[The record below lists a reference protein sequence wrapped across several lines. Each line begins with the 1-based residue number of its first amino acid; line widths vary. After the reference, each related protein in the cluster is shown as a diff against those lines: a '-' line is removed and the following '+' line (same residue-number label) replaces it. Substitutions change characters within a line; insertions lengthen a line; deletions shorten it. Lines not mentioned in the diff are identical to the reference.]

1 MSIYARF
8 MIIILCAASA
18 VPAFADYNEGKL
30 AMERKD
36 YAAAYAE
43 LLPVAEQG
51 HHTAQYL
58 LAQLYENGW
67 GTARD
72 SAQAARWFR
81 QATEGMFKIYQQQQ
95 LEIQAIKRDSK
106 ELLEEIRHLNDIL
119 ARIRSETGGGGW
131 RLPHV
136 K

>member
-1 MSIYARF
+1 

-43 LLPVAEQG
+43 LLPDAEQG
-51 HHTAQYL
+51 HHNAQYL

-72 SAQAARWFR
+72 SAQAAPWFR
-81 QATEGMFKIYQQQQ
+81 RATEGMFKIYQQQQ
-95 LEIQAIKRDSK
+95 LRIQALERDR
-106 ELLEEIRHLNDIL
+106 EGLLDEIRHLNDIL
-119 ARIRSETGGGGW
+119 ARIRSETGGGDW
-131 RLPHV
+131 RLPFV